1 MLRAED
7 GATFRMTIEPAE
19 DQVRVSWTVAQGSGA
34 AALTET
40 DTNTVAT
47 VEDARRWGHAAARA
61 RGFKKIRVKN
71 SIAVAA

>member
-7 GATFRMTIEPAE
+7 GATFRMTIESAA
-19 DQVRVSWTVAQGSGA
+19 DLVRVSWIVNQGSGE

-40 DTNTVAT
+40 DTNMVAT

-61 RGFKKIRVKN
+61 RGFKKIKVKN